1 MPKARPRKSPDT
13 QRQGASPWL
22 TQHGPIERQGGVDIN
37 RGGSPLCRWRA
48 AGEITPTQDLAIQH
62 VLRLWDLAGIP
73 LTPVTAG
80 YGERVAGW
88 QGDEPERLA
97 NARLDAA
104 DDLARIQGYVPLP
117 YWQVFENCIRWD
129 EPGGRAGSKLMGW
142 NERNSAQRALTV
154 VQFVA
159 DVICMNERLVA

>member
-1 MPKARPRKSPDT
+1 MGRARKVAKPVARD
-13 QRQGASPWL
+13 GASAWL
-22 TQHGPIERQGGVDIN
+22 AQHGPIERHAGIDIN
-37 RGGSPLCRWRA
+37 RGGSPLCRWKA
-48 AGEITPTQDLAIQH
+48 AGEISQTQDLAIQH

-88 QGDEPERLA
+88 QGDEPQRLA

-104 DDLARIQGYVPLP
+104 DDLARIQRYVPLA

-129 EPGGRAGSKLMGW
+129 EPGGRAGSRLMGW
-142 NERNSAQRALTV
+142 SERNSGQRTLTV
-154 VQFVA
+154 VQLVA